1 MNYLCLLHRNTNRLL
16 CKHVERTG
24 GIMRTGL
31 FLLFF
36 CTLPV
41 LAENTNPQIEEM
53 SEAVAQQAVTV
64 TGTVVDDGG
73 FPLPGVT
80 ILVKG
85 TTQGT
90 TTDADGVYSLE
101 LSGSNATLVFSY
113 VGFATQEIQ
122 VSGRRKIDVTLGEDA
137 TLMDE
142 VVVIGY
148 GTMQKRQV
156 TSSIASLSAEDLPVG
171 VGGTD
176 ISASLQGKI
185 AGLVMSGTDSPN
197 SLDESGSKFQLR
209 GIGSVNASKSP
220 LIVIDGMPGGDI
232 RSLSPEE
239 IASIDVLKD
248 ASAGAIYGS
257 RATSGVILITTKQAK
272 AGQLRLSYTGEA
284 LIRQAF
290 GKPRML
296 NAEEYLATGG
306 KGDFG
311 GDTDWYDEA
320 LSDQPVSQRHT
331 ITLQGG
337 SESARIYASVG
348 YSNDHGVLKFD
359 NREDY
364 QGRMNTDFKLFDG
377 WLDIS
382 THVSY
387 RQAARDRRFD
397 DKEMEGILMINPTQP
412 MLDPTSATGWNVW
425 TGGGEGASVNKIA
438 EGALQTRDGLDKW
451 FRPDV
456 SLKLNI
462 LPVEGLSYRQT
473 AAYESRTWEEHQ
485 YDPST
490 MRNEIL
496 ADRKGTARLEFD
508 KTELLN
514 ADGYFSY
521 IKEFGP
527 HSINATVGYSY
538 YERNKEEFWMQNR
551 NFSVDGLKFWNM
563 GGGSYLKDNTKSKD
577 GIDMSSEKDI
587 TERLMAYFGRANY
600 SWNDKY
606 MATASVRREA
616 TSKLPANHRWG
627 TFWAVSGGWRL
638 SKESFMEEVSW
649 LNDLKLRVAYGVT
662 GDQGFD
668 ANYAARMFGA
678 DQYWLMPNGKW
689 AQAYGVTRNI
699 NPELQWEENHEWN
712 IGLDFS
718 VLDNRFWGS
727 VDWYDR
733 TKEGMIYE
741 VDVPQPPNTE
751 SKMYKNIGTFKN
763 RGFELQLGADI
774 VRSKDWNYTTTL
786 NLNHNKT
793 TVGTLYGDKSYMN
806 GESINNWV
814 QWAHRLEEGVEVGSY
829 FLYRY
834 AGVQDG
840 RFQIYNKDNEVIF
853 ADDGTEDDRVY
864 QGKSSP
870 TVIAGW
876 SHNLSYKNWAL
887 NFTFTSWIDFDIYNA
902 IELEYGLKGA
912 ARDNMTYDAISKNN
926 HITGRPAPTDY
937 FLYDGTFLKLQNL
950 TLAYTLPMQTYTK
963 HIQNIKLYVTG
974 NNLFRWTSYPGIN
987 PEVDINDWKW
997 AGVERKN
1004 NLYPQTR
1011 MFTLGLQL
1019 NF

>member
-1 MNYLCLLHRNTNRLL
+1 MNYFCLLRRNKNHSPCNYLL
-16 CKHVERTG
+16 KTFG
-24 GIMRTGL
+24 FMKISL

-36 CTLPV
+36 YTLPV
-41 LAENTNPQIEEM
+41 LAENTHSQIVQQKV
-53 SEAVAQQAVTV
+53 SVA
-64 TGTVVDDGG
+64 GTVVDADGV
-73 FPLPGVT
+73 PLTGVT
-80 ILVKG
+80 VRVKG

-90 TTDADGVYSLE
+90 ITNIDGAYSLD
-101 LSGSNATLVFSY
+101 LSDGNATLIFSY
-113 VGFATQEIQ
+113 IGFESQEIQ
-122 VSGRRKIDVTLGEDA
+122 VAGKQTIDITLNEDINI
-137 TLMDE
+137 MDE

-156 TSSIASLSAEDLPVG
+156 TSAIASLSADDLPVG

-176 ISASLQGKI
+176 IAASLQGKI
-185 AGLVMSGTDSPN
+185 AGLVMAGNDSPN
-197 SLDESGSKFQLR
+197 SESTFQLR
-209 GIGSVNASKSP
+209 GMGSINASKSP

-232 RSLSPEE
+232 RNISPEE
-239 IASIDVLKD
+239 IESIDVLKD

-272 AGQLRLSYTGEA
+272 TGRIQLSYTGEA
-284 LIRQAF
+284 MFRQAF
-290 GKPRML
+290 GKPHML
-296 NAEEYLATGG
+296 NAAEYLATGG

-320 LSDQPVSQRHT
+320 LSDQPLSQRHT

-337 SESARIYASVG
+337 SENARIYASVA
-348 YSNDHGVLKFD
+348 YNDNHGVLKYD
-359 NREDY
+359 NRKDY
-364 QGRMNTDFKLFDG
+364 SGRMNTDFKLFDG

-382 THVSY
+382 THLTY

-397 DKEMEGILMINPTQP
+397 RGDMEGVLLTNPTQP
-412 MLDPTSATGWNVW
+412 MLDPNSATGWNVW

-438 EGALQTRDGLDKW
+438 EAALQTREGLDKW

-456 SLKLNI
+456 SLRLNI
-462 LPVEGLSYRQT
+462 LPVEGLTYRQT
-473 AAYESRTWEEHQ
+473 AAYENRQWENHE

-490 MRNEIL
+490 QREEIL
-496 ADRKGTARLEFD
+496 AGRKGTARLEFN

-514 ADGYFSY
+514 TDGYFSY
-521 IKEFGP
+521 IKEIGP
-527 HSINATVGYSY
+527 HSINATAGYSY
-538 YERNKEEFWMQNR
+538 YERNSEEFWMRNH
-551 NFSVDGLKFWNM
+551 NFSVDGVGFWNM
-563 GGGSYLKDNTKSKD
+563 ANGSYLSDPDAPVGIKDSN
-577 GIDMSSEKDI
+577 GGAYMFSEKDI
-587 TERLMAYFGRANY
+587 TERLMAYFARANY

-606 MATASVRREA
+606 MATASIRREA

-627 TFWAVSGGWRL
+627 TFWAVSAGWRL

-649 LNDLKLRVAYGVT
+649 LDDLKLRAAYGVT

-668 ANYAARMFGA
+668 ANYAARMFGT

-699 NPELQWEENHEWN
+699 NPDLRWEENHEWN

-718 VLDNRFWGS
+718 VLDDRLWGS

-733 TKEGMIYE
+733 TKKGMIYE
-741 VDVPQPPNTE
+741 IDVPQPPNTHDR
-751 SKMYKNIGTFKN
+751 MFKNIGSFEN
-763 RGFELQLGADI
+763 RGWEVQLGADI
-774 VRSKDWNYTTTL
+774 VRAKDWNYTTTL
-786 NLNHNKT
+786 NLSHTKT
-793 TVGTLYGDKSYMN
+793 TVGSLYGDQSYMN

-840 RFQIYNKDNEVIF
+840 RFQIYNEKNEVIF

-864 QGKSSP
+864 QGHATP
-870 TVIAGW
+870 TVLAGW
-876 SHNLSYKNWAL
+876 SHSLSYKNWAL
-887 NFTFTSWIDFDIYNA
+887 NFTFTSWIDFDVYNA

-912 ARDNMTYDAISKNN
+912 ARDNMTYDAISKND

-963 HIQNIKLYVTG
+963 HVQNIKLYVTG
-974 NNLFRWTSYPGIN
+974 NNLFRWTKYPGIN
-987 PEVDINDWKW
+987 PEVDINDWGW
-997 AGVERKN
+997 AGIERRN